1 VSKNN
6 LEDQTLDSL
15 LRPNDW
21 GDYIGQANV
30 KKNLGVIIEAAEI
43 QKEPVDHLLFYGQAG
58 LGKTTLAVLVAKRL
72 KSPIK
77 ITSGAALEKAGDLV
91 AILSNL
97 TEGEILFIDEA
108 HRLNPSIEEILY
120 PAMESRR
127 LHIVIGK
134 GVGARTLSLDL
145 PPFTL
150 IAATTRASLLSSPLR
165 SRFGAAFHLD
175 FYTEEDVKKII
186 GRSADLLGL
195 KILPEAVDILAKASR
210 LTPRTANRLLRRAR
224 DYMVVNKKKVL
235 DERAASES
243 LKLLDLDS
251 LGLERAERALLKT
264 IISKFNGGPVGL
276 NTLSAT
282 IGEDRE
288 TIENVFEPYL
298 LKIGFIK
305 RLPTGRVIQE
315 SALEHLAKEEI

>member
-1 VSKNN
+1 MSKNN